1 MGFKKDEGIDGMS
14 TKEYMSKL
22 TKSKIST
29 PGAFDWEMPK
39 FEMKT
44 EVPILSQRHHVLDKD
59 MYFNKGDGMMNQNFD
74 KLFKDKTNSM
84 KFNMLDNSPKDMLKD
99 KTQNYKFSMLDS
111 SHAKKPNFNV
121 DSFVSFN
128 KSQKKTAYNV
138 DSFLGV
144 SNTSNP
150 FKVNTFLGTT
160 NTKDKFSTV
169 FRGSGDGLKQAKDM
183 AVISDSIGWKRI
195 GEQKGLPMFGDA
207 DRDGVAN
214 ILDCWPKNPRLQDF
228 IGDSATNKET
238 NDYVTGVKSYGSGN
252 LETYDLATDGA
263 DEALAKAG
271 MNPSNQNFAD
281 VVGSESGSSVQ
292 KEQEILSS
300 LNTGGNLNP
309 DVVSGGKLDWNTYEA
324 KNRPFSYAKKYQ
336 STSEKTDYVPNF
348 TTGMEP
354 KLESYN
360 GYDSN
365 LETYDVNTGEKGI
378 YNPNEGVDISSTA
391 KLDWSNKF
399 TTSQEDMS
407 NQPLLKIKIPTLSKD
422 IRESFTPWG
431 GLKSGVQGFGKFI
444 IGSVSP
450 SAPKEVEVPKYG
462 FKEIQTTDK
471 DGKIKIVKEP
481 VIIGYEK
488 KMQSQPSPMEAYSNR
503 LEKNIG
509 QTSTMLTNAFGGSAA
524 RRSDEEWAKVAALTM
539 GDPRAMSEAI
549 YGKRTM
555 KVPKQF
561 WDEQKQKYIT
571 KMVDMPIEYKDT
583 FNANVAKLTATGS
596 SGGGMIPVQ
605 QMPAAGIMSTMSN
618 VQYGNLPI
626 ESKIGT
632 NVETYPEL
640 KVNKYLGGEQVA
652 KTTDTIEDL
661 ENELRRQQLKA
672 QIEAVQRGKEAA
684 TMTRMP
690 TPQAPVAQPQQSSRP
705 NLSGSY
711 EERSKAADQTKFK
724 PDGTPVP
731 YGVWSHASQKVVM
744 FARGPYK
751 RRNSP
756 MPQHQMNPDSMTNP
770 VQEQQQSFINPE

>member
-14 TKEYMSKL
+14 TKEYMSNL
-22 TKSKIST
+22 TKSKITS

-59 MYFNKGDGMMNQNFD
+59 MYFNRGDGMMNQNFD

-128 KSQKKTAYNV
+128 KSQKKSAYDV

-195 GEQKGLPMFGDA
+195 GEQKGLPIFGDA

-214 ILDCWPKNPRLQDF
+214 VLDCWPKNPRLQDF
-228 IGDSATNKET
+228 MGDSATNKET

-281 VVGSESGSSVQ
+281 VVGSESGSSAQ
-292 KEQEILSS
+292 KEADIIDS
-300 LNTGGNLNP
+300 LNSAGNLNL
-309 DVVSGGKLDWNTYEA
+309 DVIGVQTYDSPIEIKRKKALLSLKLSPEISEGLN
-324 KNRPFSYAKKYQ
+324 KV
-336 STSEKTDYVPNF
+336 STSIQSGFD
-348 TTGMEP
+348 
-354 KLESYN
+354 
-360 GYDSN
+360 
-365 LETYDVNTGEKGI
+365 
-378 YNPNEGVDISSTA
+378 TA
-391 KLDWSNKF
+391 GQN
-399 TTSQEDMS
+399 
-407 NQPLLKIKIPTLSKD
+407 
-422 IRESFTPWG
+422 
-431 GLKSGVQGFGKFI
+431 LKSGVQGFGKMI

-450 SAPKEVEVPKYG
+450 SAPKEVEVPKWG
-462 FKEIQTTDK
+462 VKEVTKTDK
-471 DGKIKIVKEP
+471 DGKVTTTKVP
-481 VIIGYEK
+481 TIIGYEK
-488 KMQSQPSPMEAYSNR
+488 KTVAEVSPMEAYSNK
-503 LEKNIG
+503 LEKNIEG
-509 QTSTMLTNAFGGSAA
+509 TSKMLVSAFGGSAA
-524 RRSDEEWAKVAALTM
+524 RSTPEEFAKVAALTM

-571 KMVDMPIEYKDT
+571 KMVDMPVEYKDT
-583 FNANVAKLTATGS
+583 FNANVQRLTATGS

-605 QMPAAGIMSTMSN
+605 QMPTQILSSMSSLSGG
-618 VQYGNLPI
+618 QLPI

-661 ENELRRQQLKA
+661 ENELRRQQLKS
-672 QIEAVQRGKEAA
+672 QIESIQRGQQVASA
-684 TMTRMP
+684 PRMP

-770 VQEQQQSFINPE
+770 VQEQQSFINPE